1 MAKVALWFREKDRK
15 QRTANVDATGHIS
28 SMRQA
33 SRALTGVIETCQ
45 TTKDFYFKVGH
56 IGKLIDIRV
65 NTTDLP
71 LLIKTGEDMG
81 QRVVAE
87 WTADLQS
94 LADMIEKVVPSV
106 SKEALTTLL
115 DVDSPTLESV
125 SDAALF
131 TRAHNGHRISFCKRL
146 CLC

>member
-1 MAKVALWFREKDRK
+1 MIQGVLVIVGVQGEHVVYVTTEEENLLAR
-15 QRTANVDATGHIS
+15 ATND
-28 SMRQA
+28 
-33 SRALTGVIETCQ
+33 LN
-45 TTKDFYFKVGH
+45 FKVGH

-71 LLIKTGEDMG
+71 LLIKTSEDMG
-81 QRVVAE
+81 RRVVAE

-115 DVDSPTLESV
+115 DIYSPILQTV
-125 SDAALF
+125 SDVALF
-131 TRAHNGHRISFCKRL
+131 TRAHNGHRISFCKRTVL
-146 CLC
+146 C